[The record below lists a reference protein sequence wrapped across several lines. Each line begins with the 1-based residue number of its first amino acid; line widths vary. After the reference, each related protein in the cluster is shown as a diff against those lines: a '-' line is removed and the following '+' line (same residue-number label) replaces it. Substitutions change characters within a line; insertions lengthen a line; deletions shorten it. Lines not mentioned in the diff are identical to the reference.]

1 LIAYIVRRVL
11 YLIPTWLGI
20 TLLAFVLFSL
30 TPGDP
35 AATYFIRKFDRT
47 PNPRELEQV
56 RERFGL
62 DEPLAE
68 QYVTWVANALQGDL
82 GTSFTTGRPVAEE
95 LLERFPAT
103 LELAAAATLLAV
115 AIAIP
120 LGILAA
126 VRRNSVLDQVT
137 RAAATLA
144 ASVPSFWLALLLII
158 VFSVKLQLLPA
169 TGRHGLES
177 LVLPALA
184 LGIGEAAL
192 VARLARSSLLEVLG
206 EDYIA
211 TARAKGISERAVI
224 VRHGLRNAL
233 TAVVTQVGLTFGFLL
248 AYSAIIEVV
257 FVWPGIG
264 RLAVDAI
271 FQRDL
276 PVIQGFVVF
285 AGTVF
290 ILINLAVDLLYL
302 KLDPRVTLLGPRGS
316 SLVPR

>member
-1 LIAYIVRRVL
+1 LIAYIARRVL
-11 YLIPTWLGI
+11 YLVPTWLGI
-20 TLLAFVLFSL
+20 TVLAFVLFSL

-35 AATYFIRKFDRT
+35 GVTYFVRKYDRH
-47 PNPRELEQV
+47 PNPRELAEV
-56 RERFGL
+56 RERFGF
-62 DEPLAE
+62 DKPLHE
-68 QYVTWVANALQGDL
+68 QYVSWVANALQGDL
-82 GTSFTTGRPVAEE
+82 GTSFTTGRPVTEE
-95 LLERFPAT
+95 LIERFPAT
-103 LELAAAATLLAV
+103 LELAGAGTLLAV

-120 LGILAA
+120 LGVLAA
-126 VRRNSVLDQVT
+126 VRRNSLLDQLT

-158 VFSVKLQLLPA
+158 VFSVELQLLPA
-169 TGRHGLES
+169 TGRSGIES

-184 LGIGEAAL
+184 LGLGEAAL

-206 EDYIA
+206 EDYVA

-302 KLDPRVTLLGPRGS
+302 RLDPRVTLGPTER
-316 SLVPR
+316 VAAAR

>member
-1 LIAYIVRRVL
+1 LIGYIARRVL
-11 YLIPTWLGI
+11 YLVPTWLGI
-20 TLLAFVLFSL
+20 TLLAFLLFAL

-35 AATYFIRKFDRT
+35 AVTYFVRKFDRH
-47 PNPRELEQV
+47 PNPRELAEV

-62 DEPLAE
+62 DEPLHE
-68 QYVTWVANALQGDL
+68 QYLTWVANAVQGDL
-82 GTSFTTGRPVAEE
+82 GTSYTTGRPVAEE
-95 LLERFPAT
+95 LVERFPAT
-103 LELAAAATLLAV
+103 LELAAAGTLLAV
-115 AIAIP
+115 VIAIP

-126 VRRNSVLDQVT
+126 VRRNSLLDQLT

-169 TGRHGLES
+169 TGRAGLES

-184 LGIGEAAL
+184 LGLGEAAL
-192 VARLARSSLLEVLG
+192 VARLARSGLLEVLG
-206 EDYIA
+206 EDYIE
-211 TARAKGISERAVI
+211 TARSKGISERAVI
-224 VRHGLRNAL
+224 VKHGLRNAL

-248 AYSAIIEVV
+248 AYSAIVEVI

-302 KLDPRVTLLGPRGS
+302 RLDPRVTLGPRERV
-316 SLVPR
+316 LAP

>member
-1 LIAYIVRRVL
+1 MIGYIARRLV
-11 YLIPTWLGI
+11 YLVPTWLGI
-20 TLLAFVLFSL
+20 TLLAFVLFTL

-35 AATYFIRKFDRT
+35 AATYFIRKFDRH
-47 PNPRELEQV
+47 PNPRELAEV
-56 RERFGL
+56 RERFGF
-62 DEPLAE
+62 DEPLHE
-68 QYVTWVANALQGDL
+68 QYVNWVVNALQGDL

-95 LLERFPAT
+95 LINRFPAT
-103 LELAAAATLLAV
+103 LELAAAGTLLAI
-115 AIAIP
+115 AIAVP

-126 VRRNSVLDQVT
+126 VRRNSLLDQLT

-158 VFSVKLQLLPA
+158 VFSVELQLLPA
-169 TGRHGLES
+169 TGRSGIES
-177 LVLPALA
+177 LILPALA
-184 LGIGEAAL
+184 LGLGEAAL

-290 ILINLAVDLLYL
+290 ILINLVVDLLYL
-302 KLDPRVTLLGPRGS
+302 KLDPRVTLGPREQMAAA
-316 SLVPR
+316 R

>member
-1 LIAYIVRRVL
+1 LIGYIARRVL

-20 TLLAFVLFSL
+20 TLLAFLLFTL

-35 AATYFIRKFDRT
+35 ARTYFIRKFDRQ
-47 PNPRELEQV
+47 PNPRELDQV

-62 DEPLAE
+62 DEPVHE
-68 QYVTWVANALQGDL
+68 QYLGWVANAVQGDL
-82 GTSFTTGRPVAEE
+82 GTSFTTGRPVTEE

-103 LELAAAATLLAV
+103 LELAAAGTLFAV

-126 VRRNSVLDQVT
+126 VRRNSLLDQLT

-169 TGRHGLES
+169 TGRSGIES

-184 LGIGEAAL
+184 LGLSEAAL
-192 VARLARSSLLEVLG
+192 VARLARSSLLDVLG

-224 VRHGLRNAL
+224 LKHGLRNAL

-285 AGTVF
+285 AGTIF
-290 ILINLAVDLLYL
+290 ILINLVVDLLYL
-302 KLDPRVTLLGPRGS
+302 WLDPRVTLGPRERA
-316 SLVPR
+316 LVAR

>member
-1 LIAYIVRRVL
+1 LIAYIARRVL

-35 AATYFIRKFDRT
+35 AVTYFIRKFDRH
-47 PNPRELEQV
+47 PSPREVAQV

-62 DEPLAE
+62 DEPLYE
-68 QYVTWVANALQGDL
+68 QYVNWVANAVQGDL
-82 GTSFTTGRPVAEE
+82 GTSFTTGRPVAQE

-103 LELAAAATLLAV
+103 LELAAAGTLLAV

-126 VRRNSVLDQVT
+126 VRRNSLLDQLT

-144 ASVPSFWLALLLII
+144 ASVPSFWLAILLII
-158 VFSVKLQLLPA
+158 VFSVNLQLLPA
-169 TGRHGLES
+169 TGRAGLES
-177 LVLPALA
+177 LILPALA

-192 VARLARSSLLEVLG
+192 VARLARSSLLDVLG

-224 VRHGLRNAL
+224 LRHGLRNAL

-248 AYSAIIEVV
+248 AYSAIIEVI

-264 RLAVDAI
+264 RLAVDSI

-302 KLDPRVTLLGPRGS
+302 KLDPRVTLLGPRE
-316 SLVPR
+316 RATAR

>member
-1 LIAYIVRRVL
+1 LIAYIARRVL

-126 VRRNSVLDQVT
+126 VRRNSLLDQLT

>member
-1 LIAYIVRRVL
+1 VIAYIARRVV
-11 YLIPTWLGI
+11 YLVPTWLGI
-20 TLLAFVLFSL
+20 TVLAFVLFTL

-35 AATYFIRKFDRT
+35 AVTYFVRKFDRRPT
-47 PNPRELEQV
+47 PAELAAT

-62 DEPLAE
+62 DEPTHE
-68 QYVTWVANALQGDL
+68 QYLNWLVNALQGDL
-82 GTSFTTGRPVAEE
+82 GTSFTTGRPVTEE

-103 LELAAAATLLAV
+103 LELAAAGTFIAIV
-115 AIAIP
+115 IAIP
-120 LGILAA
+120 LGVLAA
-126 VRRNSVLDQVT
+126 VRRNSVIDQLT

-158 VFSVKLQLLPA
+158 VFSVELQLLPA
-169 TGRHGLES
+169 TGRRGLES

-184 LGIGEAAL
+184 LGLSEAAL
-192 VARLARSSLLEVLG
+192 VARLTRSSLLDVLG
-206 EDYIA
+206 EDFIV

-224 VRHGLRNAL
+224 VKHALRNSLA
-233 TAVVTQVGLTFGFLL
+233 AVVTQVGLTFGFLL
-248 AYSAIIEVV
+248 AYSAIIEVI

-264 RLAVDAI
+264 RLAVDSI

-290 ILINLAVDLLYL
+290 ILINLAVDLVYL
-302 KLDPRVTLLGPRGS
+302 RLDPRVTLGPRE
-316 SLVPR
+316 RAAAA

>member
-1 LIAYIVRRVL
+1 LIAYIARRVL

>member
-1 LIAYIVRRVL
+1 LIGYIARRVL

-20 TLLAFVLFSL
+20 TLLAFVLFTL

-35 AATYFIRKFDRT
+35 AATYFIRKFDRS
-47 PNPRELEQV
+47 PNPRELAAV

-62 DEPLAE
+62 DEPLHE
-68 QYVTWVANALQGDL
+68 QYVNWVANAVRGDL

-95 LLERFPAT
+95 LLDRFPAT
-103 LELAAAATLLAV
+103 LELAAAGTLLAV
-115 AIAIP
+115 AIALP
-120 LGILAA
+120 LGILSA
-126 VRRNSVLDQVT
+126 VRRNSLLDQLT
-137 RAAATLA
+137 RAAATLG

-158 VFSVKLQLLPA
+158 VFSVELQLLPA
-169 TGRHGLES
+169 TGRSGLES

-184 LGIGEAAL
+184 LGLGEAAL

-206 EDYIA
+206 EDYIE
-211 TARAKGISERAVI
+211 TARAKGISERAV
-224 VRHGLRNAL
+224 VLRHGVRNAL
-233 TAVVTQVGLTFGFLL
+233 TAVVPQVGLTFGFLL

-285 AGTVF
+285 TGTVF
-290 ILINLAVDLLYL
+290 IVINLAVDLLYL
-302 KLDPRVTLLGPRGS
+302 RLDPRVTLGPRE
-316 SLVPR
+316 RMATAQ

>member
-1 LIAYIVRRVL
+1 LIAYIARRVL
-11 YLIPTWLGI
+11 YLVPTWLGI

-30 TPGDP
+30 SPGDP
-35 AATYFIRKFDRT
+35 AVTYFIRKFDRH
-47 PNPRELEQV
+47 PNPRELAQV

-62 DEPLAE
+62 DEPLHE
-68 QYVTWVANALQGDL
+68 QYLNWVANAVQGDL

-95 LLERFPAT
+95 LLGRFPAT
-103 LELAAAATLLAV
+103 VELAAAGTLLAV
-115 AIAIP
+115 VIAIP

-126 VRRNSVLDQVT
+126 VRRNSLLDQLT

-158 VFSVKLQLLPA
+158 VFSVELQLLPA
-169 TGRHGLES
+169 TGRAGIES

-224 VRHGLRNAL
+224 LRHGLRNAL

-302 KLDPRVTLLGPRGS
+302 KLDPRVTLLARE
-316 SLVPR
+316 RAIAR